1 MVDIN
6 ISEITVG
13 SSILSVSN
21 KGNNTERASTLIT
34 AYTNSI
40 KYDSEVDYKKELVLS
55 GIPLSVS
62 IFFDL
67 ETDPSTNITST
78 TNTYYALDII
88 KLNDNPS
95 IVYPNITF
103 TLNGN
108 RLSASNIEN
117 EYYMNIVESISTL
130 SPSKAIVL
138 MGIPMATNANNELFI
153 NDSNYIINDV
163 QEKFEVKIGGIPL
176 KAGRIGNKYYLI
188 NRIILDDDT

>member
-95 IVYPNITF
+95 IVYPNMTF

-153 NDSNYIINDV
+153 NDSNYIISDV

>member
-78 TNTYYALDII
+78 SNTYYALDVI

-95 IVYPNITF
+95 IVYPNMTF

-153 NDSNYIINDV
+153 NDSNYTISDV

>member
-78 TNTYYALDII
+78 SNTYYALDVI

-95 IVYPNITF
+95 IVYPNMTF

>member
-1 MVDIN
+1 MVDIS

-21 KGNNTERASTLIT
+21 NGNNAERASTLVT
-34 AYTNSI
+34 TYTNSI

-78 TNTYYALDII
+78 SNTYYALDVI

-95 IVYPNITF
+95 IVYPNMTF

-117 EYYMNIVESISTL
+117 EYYINIVESGSVL
-130 SPSKAIVL
+130 LPSKSIVL
-138 MGIPMATNANNELFI
+138 MGIPMATNASNELFI
-153 NDSNYIINDV
+153 NDSNYTINDV
-163 QEKFEVKIGGIPL
+163 QEKFEIEIGGIPL
-176 KAGRIGNKYYLI
+176 KAGRIGSKYYLI
-188 NRIILDDDT
+188 NRVILDDDT

>member
-1 MVDIN
+1 MVDIS

-21 KGNNTERASTLIT
+21 NGNNIERASTLIT
-34 AYTNSI
+34 TYTNSN
-40 KYDSEVDYKKELVLS
+40 KYDLEIDYKKELVLS

-78 TNTYYALDII
+78 SNTYYALNII

-95 IVYPNITF
+95 VVYPTMTF

-108 RLSASNIEN
+108 RLGASNIEN
-117 EYYMNIVESISTL
+117 EYYMNIVESSSSL

-138 MGIPMATNANNELFI
+138 MGIPMATNADNELFI
-153 NDSNYIINDV
+153 NDSNYTLDDV
-163 QEKFEVKIGGIPL
+163 EEKFEIKIGGIPL
-176 KAGRIGNKYYLI
+176 KAGRIGSKYYLM
-188 NRIILDDDT
+188 NRVILDDDT

>member
-1 MVDIN
+1 MVDIS

-21 KGNNTERASTLIT
+21 NGNNTERASTLVATYI
-34 AYTNSI
+34 NSI

-78 TNTYYALDII
+78 SNTYYALDVI

-95 IVYPNITF
+95 IVYPNMTF

-117 EYYMNIVESISTL
+117 EYYINIVESSSSL

-138 MGIPMATNANNELFI
+138 MGIPMATNASNELFI
-153 NDSNYIINDV
+153 NDSNYTINDV
-163 QEKFEVKIGGIPL
+163 QEKFEIEIGGIPL
-176 KAGRIGNKYYLI
+176 KAGRINNKYYLI
-188 NRIILDDDT
+188 NRVILDDDT